1 MDNIPQAHDRFL
13 KELLSHPERA
23 GALLRE
29 RLPEEIVRFLS
40 PGPPELVDASFVDE
54 RLRGHLSDRL
64 FKVETLNR
72 QTAFLYVLIEHKS
85 TPDDKVGW
93 QLLRYMVEIL
103 KQWERQQSERDC
115 DWDRLPAVI
124 PFVFYHGTREWKIP
138 NEFLHLVN
146 AEETWKPYLPNFRFP
161 VFDLGK
167 IPDKQLSRNRRLNA
181 WLLVMKYATR
191 KKQQMA
197 IKDLLIEVIKKVPED
212 LRPIVHYFVQTYRYD
227 EQTLREIIRRIQ
239 PEEENKMMSQFAQD
253 IEKRVRQE
261 VLQEGNKMMSQFAE
275 DIKRQV
281 ARDIEKKVR
290 REVLQEGIQQGILE
304 GEAKG
309 EAKLLIRQLSR
320 RFRPL
325 PDRISERVY
334 AADPDV
340 IEIWADRVLEAKS
353 LDDVFTE

>member
-1 MDNIPQAHDRFL
+1 MLSGKASLITDIAMDNIPQAHDRFL

-29 RLPEEIVRFLS
+29 RLPDEIARFLS
-40 PGPPELVDASFVDE
+40 SEPPELVDASFVDE
-54 RLRGHLSDRL
+54 RLHGHLSDRL
-64 FKVETLNR
+64 FKVETINR
-72 QTAFLYVLIEHKS
+72 QTAFVYVLIEHKS

-103 KQWERQQSERDC
+103 KQWEQQQS

-124 PFVFYHGTREWKIP
+124 PLVFYHGAREWKIP

-146 AEETWKPYLPNFRFP
+146 AEEAWKPYLPNFRFP
-161 VFDLGK
+161 VLDLGK
-167 IPDKQLSRNRRLNA
+167 IPDKQLSGNRRLNA

-197 IKDLLIEVIKKVPED
+197 IRDLLIETIKSVPED
-212 LRPIVHYFVQTYRYD
+212 LRPIVYYFVQTYRYD
-227 EQTLREIIRRIQ
+227 EQTLREIIRKIR

-261 VLQEGNKMMSQFAE
+261 SIQEGM
-275 DIKRQV
+275 RQG
-281 ARDIEKKVR
+281 R
-290 REVLQEGIQQGILE
+290 LEGLLE
-304 GEAKG
+304 GEARG

-320 RFRPL
+320 RFQPL
-325 PDRISERVY
+325 PDQISDRVY
-334 AADPDV
+334 AAGPGT

-353 LDDVFTE
+353 LDDIFTE

>member
-1 MDNIPQAHDRFL
+1 MTDLAMDNIPQAHDRFL

-103 KQWERQQSERDC
+103 KQWERQQS

-124 PFVFYHGTREWKIP
+124 PFVFYHGAREWKIP

-197 IKDLLIEVIKKVPED
+197 IKDLLIEVIKEIPED

-261 VLQEGNKMMSQFAE
+261 VLQEG
-275 DIKRQV
+275 
-281 ARDIEKKVR
+281 
-290 REVLQEGIQQGILE
+290 IQQGLLE
-304 GEAKG
+304 GEVRG

-320 RFRPL
+320 RFQPL
-325 PDRISERVY
+325 PDRIFERVY
-334 AADPDV
+334 AADPGV

>member
-103 KQWERQQSERDC
+103 KQWERQQS

-124 PFVFYHGTREWKIP
+124 PFVFYHGAREWKIP

-197 IKDLLIEVIKKVPED
+197 IKDLLIEVIKEIPED

-261 VLQEGNKMMSQFAE
+261 VLQEG
-275 DIKRQV
+275 
-281 ARDIEKKVR
+281 
-290 REVLQEGIQQGILE
+290 IQQGLLE
-304 GEAKG
+304 GEVRG

-320 RFRPL
+320 RFQPL
-325 PDRISERVY
+325 PDRIFERVY
-334 AADPDV
+334 AADPGV